1 MIPTGQEK
9 QPIWQDV
16 AILWR
21 VLFLVAFATL
31 NAWGN
36 WTQWIAILTAA
47 LSLLSAMLLFR
58 RSRFTRLPLY
68 AITIYFVCASVVD
81 GIYLYVNN
89 PTLRQQPI
97 TAQLISWLL
106 PGIIAILLV
115 NCCLYARF
123 LASGRL
129 HARRIRMVAKYAHS
143 LVERLAGG
151 VLIAFGLGLS
161 ILAVWIVERQFTLQR
176 GLQLD
181 AVAMVLGFFLVA
193 VFCLAVGYRL
203 FFERPNR
210 YGSMLSPSGWMV
222 LAACLLAI
230 GVGVGAFAIWRGA
243 FQFLA
248 SSAVLGALACV
259 CAIASRSARRRAMF
273 TVTQR

>member
-1 MIPTGQEK
+1 MIPTGQER
-9 QPIWQDV
+9 QPIGRDV

-47 LSLLSAMLLFR
+47 LSLLSAVLLFR

-106 PGIIAILLV
+106 PGIVGILLV

-193 VFCLAVGYRL
+193 V
-203 FFERPNR
+203 
-210 YGSMLSPSGWMV
+210 

-243 FQFLA
+243 FQFLV

-259 CAIASRSARRRAMF
+259 CAIASRSAKRRAML